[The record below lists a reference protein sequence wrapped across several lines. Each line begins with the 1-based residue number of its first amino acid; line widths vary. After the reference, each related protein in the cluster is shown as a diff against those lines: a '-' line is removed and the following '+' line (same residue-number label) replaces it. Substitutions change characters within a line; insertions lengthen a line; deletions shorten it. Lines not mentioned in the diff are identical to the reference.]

1 MKTLEVNSH
10 AECILKNP
18 NILRTSQMAQV
29 KFAAPSAI
37 SFVLPV
43 ALKNRIMTF
52 SPSSIHPD
60 QRSSYFFSAGTDY
73 NKNRLLWKYEFNK
86 ELSYIPSRHLTN
98 KFSWFAVQ
106 RACDDMGNDAN
117 AVKCKKLAIVLSE
130 ELAKDESCYCGCVYF
145 WKNM

>member
-1 MKTLEVNSH
+1 
-10 AECILKNP
+10 
-18 NILRTSQMAQV
+18 MAQV
-29 KFAAPSAI
+29 KIAAPSAI

-60 QRSSYFFSAGTDY
+60 QRSSYFFQQELIITKTACFE
-73 NKNRLLWKYEFNK
+73 NMKLKK
-86 ELSYIPSRHLTN
+86 ESSYIPIPSRHLTN

-130 ELAKDESCYCGCVYF
+130 ELAKDESCHCRCVYC